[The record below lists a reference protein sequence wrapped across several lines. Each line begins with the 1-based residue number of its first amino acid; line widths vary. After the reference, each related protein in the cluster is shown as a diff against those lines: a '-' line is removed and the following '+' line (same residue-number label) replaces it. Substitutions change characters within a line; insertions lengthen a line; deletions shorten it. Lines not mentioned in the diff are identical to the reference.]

1 FYNSNV
7 LDFNTKVQMFPSN
20 LIANAFAF
28 KPFEFFEAEEADKQS
43 VKVKFD

>member
-1 FYNSNV
+1 
-7 LDFNTKVQMFPSN
+7 MFPSS

-28 KPFEFFEAEEADKQS
+28 KPFEFFEAEEEAKKS